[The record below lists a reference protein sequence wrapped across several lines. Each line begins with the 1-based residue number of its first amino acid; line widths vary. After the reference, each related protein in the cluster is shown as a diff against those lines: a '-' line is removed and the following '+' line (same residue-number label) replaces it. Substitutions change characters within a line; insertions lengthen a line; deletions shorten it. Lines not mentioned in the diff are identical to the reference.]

1 MIEPVKGSAM
11 RLQYRLLAAVLLAIG
26 LAACRPAVPGP
37 QSPTLFAPRQL
48 ATVILSPTP
57 VRTLVVPPTPT
68 IVPSA
73 TRTPVPPTST
83 PSPTPYVG
91 VFLGDG
97 SAPLILPT
105 ASLAALVE
113 ITLQPPTPLGGVPLP
128 TYALP
133 TMPGLSALPGG
144 PCGAE
149 VAAPFAAALSTRPE
163 AVAVLGCPLGPAE
176 TIFMAYQPFEQ
187 GMMFWWSTGE
197 IYALS
202 LQPVSGVASPFWR
215 VADQWQEGMPQDD
228 PSMTVPA
235 GLLQPIRGF
244 GLAWRT
250 NAQIRTALGWAV
262 SNESGYT
269 GTFQRF
275 SGGAV
280 FTAQDGGV
288 YILAGDGAPGSGS
301 RYTGPLY

>member
-1 MIEPVKGSAM
+1 M
-11 RLQYRLLAAVLLAIG
+11 RLRDRMLAAVLLAVG
-26 LAACRPAVPGP
+26 LAACRPTAPGP
-37 QSPTLFAPRQL
+37 LSETLIAPRQL
-48 ATVILSPTP
+48 ATVIISPTP

-68 IVPSA
+68 PVPSA
-73 TRTPVPPTST
+73 TRTPVPPTLT

-97 SAPLILPT
+97 SVPLILPT

-113 ITLQPPTPLGGVPLP
+113 ITLLPPTPLGGALPP
-128 TYALP
+128 TYAIP
-133 TMPGLSALPGG
+133 TMPGMAVAAGG
-144 PCGAE
+144 PCSAE
-149 VAAPFAAALSTRPE
+149 VAAPFAAAIAARPE
-163 AVAVLGCPLGPAE
+163 VGAALGCPLGPPE
-176 TIFMAYQPFEQ
+176 TIFMAHQPFEQ
-187 GMMFWWSTGE
+187 GVMFWWSTGE

-202 LQPVSGVASPFWR
+202 LQPVSGVANPFWR

-269 GTFQRF
+269 GMFQRF
-275 SGGAV
+275 SGGAI
-280 FTAQDGGV
+280 FTAPENAV
-288 YILAGDGAPGSGS
+288 YILIGDGAPGSAS
-301 RYTGPLY
+301 RYFGPLY